1 MERQVPVRSSDE
13 IDLYLRTIYSLLR
26 SNNEVSIR
34 TLEEVHA
41 GTNSSLHIHARSS
54 SKPDISAL
62 TYSLMRLPKEV
73 IDAKKV
79 VLGQA
84 ASSFDDFGY
93 GNVEKWQHVSAPA
106 RRRRCFWDGEET
118 LACFIASRSD
128 IDDVLPVLTAL
139 QMEWNKLHFLLQSA
153 PQDLIDNAI
162 PTQVKSFSE
171 LSTHLNIEIDELAR
185 LHSIWDDDFTN
196 VLYKIKGSPLDYK
209 VRLLSGS
216 LNDYRKATVI
226 WWDNIQ
232 NKVPEIVNRP
242 IYFVSSNTHSLTNL
256 LSGYALTKRDI
267 ILDYIAR
274 NEPRLMN

>member
-128 IDDVLPVLTAL
+128 IDDVMPVLTAL

-242 IYFVSSNTHSLTNL
+242 IYFVSSNTHSL
-256 LSGYALTKRDI
+256 
-267 ILDYIAR
+267 
-274 NEPRLMN
+274 